1 MVLGRH
7 EEWSGGHVERSL
19 SCLMGLH
26 MSLSLGVVVD
36 DGSDGGRGGLP
47 HVDGSKRLLL
57 HWH

>member
-1 MVLGRH
+1 
-7 EEWSGGHVERSL
+7 
-19 SCLMGLH
+19 MGLH